1 METTCGLWLPT
12 DLHSSVDTTL
22 SQQSRKSIM
31 IKINNRVSLF
41 NNMGKQGTVVGF
53 QKRKNN
59 RRNQWST
66 IPQSHWSNNI
76 VIQWDDGTVSE
87 HLPEE
92 VMRID

>member
-1 METTCGLWLPT
+1 
-12 DLHSSVDTTL
+12 
-22 SQQSRKSIM
+22 M
-31 IKINNRVSLF
+31 IKMGNRVSLF
-41 NNMGKQGTVVGF
+41 NNMGKEGIVVGF
-53 QKRKNN
+53 KKTKNT

-66 IPQSHWSNNI
+66 IPQSNWSNNI